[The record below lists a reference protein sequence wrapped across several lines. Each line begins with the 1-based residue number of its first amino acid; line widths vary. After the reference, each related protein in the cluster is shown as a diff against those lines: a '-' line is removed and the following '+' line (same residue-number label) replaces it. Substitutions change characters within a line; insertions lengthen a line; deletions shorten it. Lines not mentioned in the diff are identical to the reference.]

1 MSPLDV
7 IEGLATLP
15 PDAFF
20 QLTGH
25 VHPNIAARN
34 RALMRGPEYI
44 PPTPHRWAGGRVH
57 EDDCGCG
64 RCGAL
69 GVNGEMR

>member
-1 MSPLDV
+1 MTL
-7 IEGLATLP
+7 EQLTTLP

-20 QLTGH
+20 QLTGQ
-25 VHPNIAARN
+25 VHPHIAALN
-34 RALMRGPEYI
+34 IWLMMRPEYI
-44 PPTPHRWAGGRVH
+44 PPTPHRWVGGRVH